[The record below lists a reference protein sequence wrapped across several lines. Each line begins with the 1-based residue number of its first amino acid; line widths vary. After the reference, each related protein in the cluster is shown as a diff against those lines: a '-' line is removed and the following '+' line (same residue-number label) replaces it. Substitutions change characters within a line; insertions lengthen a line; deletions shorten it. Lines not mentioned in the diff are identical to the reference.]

1 MKIVKG
7 HFRMV
12 EYTESVNNCA
22 CRDHDAARIY
32 MKRANNS
39 L

>member
-12 EYTESVNNCA
+12 EYVNNGA
-22 CRDHDAARIY
+22 CRDHDAARKYIY
-32 MKRANNS
+32 MERASNS